1 MFDLQPLAQFGNG
14 CAVARGKGFDS
25 EEGFVLFGIEPGVF
39 AQKILTETK
48 EAAQQ
53 IAEFRQVA
61 VVVGVKRHA
70 GLTLG
75 GLKYRTSIHWH
86 TACSLF
92 YIMSHPNAKSHK
104 GFTLVEIMIVVAII
118 ALLAAIAVPGFLRA
132 RKRSQA
138 SRILNDLRMIDSAVD
153 QYAIETN
160 RKTGD
165 AVSVVDWTNYLKKG
179 SLLYN
184 TGNSLLGTA
193 YGPQTVDTIPQVQ
206 AADLGVLS
214 DVAGTGFWSPY
225 GP

>member
-1 MFDLQPLAQFGNG
+1 M
-14 CAVARGKGFDS
+14 
-25 EEGFVLFGIEPGVF
+25 
-39 AQKILTETK
+39 
-48 EAAQQ
+48 
-53 IAEFRQVA
+53 
-61 VVVGVKRHA
+61 
-70 GLTLG
+70 LG
-75 GLKYRTSIHWH
+75 ASFSPSIYMN
-86 TACSLF
+86 TP
-92 YIMSHPNAKSHK
+92 IAKSPR

-160 RKTGD
+160 RKSGD
-165 AVSVVDWTNYLKKG
+165 VVSVADWTNYLKKG

-184 TGNSLLGTA
+184 SGNSLLGTA
-193 YGPQTVDTIPQVQ
+193 YGPQTVDTLPQVPS
-206 AADLGVLS
+206 ADLAVLS

>member
-1 MFDLQPLAQFGNG
+1 MLNAINKR
-14 CAVARGKGFDS
+14 RG
-25 EEGFVLFGIEPGVF
+25 
-39 AQKILTETK
+39 
-48 EAAQQ
+48 
-53 IAEFRQVA
+53 
-61 VVVGVKRHA
+61 
-70 GLTLG
+70 
-75 GLKYRTSIHWH
+75 
-86 TACSLF
+86 
-92 YIMSHPNAKSHK
+92 

-165 AVSVVDWTNYLKKG
+165 TVNTADWTNYLKKG

-184 TGNSLLGTA
+184 GGKSILGTA
-193 YGPQTVDTIPQVQ
+193 YGVQTVDTIPQVP
-206 AADLGVLS
+206 AADYTVLS
-214 DVAGTGFWSPY
+214 DVASTGFWSPY